1 MNETLNDALNGT
13 MKRIF
18 TCLPSLKFKTRV
30 QKQEMVAY
38 QAQEAQIQE
47 EVQAQAQMQAQEPEV
62 LCTIYQF
69 QNGQVW
75 KAYEL

>member
-47 EVQAQAQMQAQEPEV
+47 EVQAQEPEV